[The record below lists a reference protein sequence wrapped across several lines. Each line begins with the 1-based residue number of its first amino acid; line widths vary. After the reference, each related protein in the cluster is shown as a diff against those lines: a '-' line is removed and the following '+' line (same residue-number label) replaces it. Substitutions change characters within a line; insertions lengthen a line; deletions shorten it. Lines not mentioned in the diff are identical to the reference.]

1 MTIVF
6 NPYPA
11 MKASGTAWLGKVP
24 AHWELRRTKTLL
36 SQRTDK
42 GFPEEP
48 LLAATQTQGVV
59 RKDEYATR
67 TVLAL
72 QDLHL
77 LKLVHAG
84 DFVISLRSF
93 QGGIEYARD
102 RGIISPAYTV
112 LYPLGPGHH
121 AYLARLFKSRPYIEN
136 LSLAV
141 TGIRQGQNI
150 DYERLARSYLPL
162 PPLSEQAAIVRFLD
176 HVDQRIQRYIHA
188 RQKLIAL
195 LEEQQRAIIDEAVT
209 GRIDVRTGQRYAAYK
224 PTDVEGLKE
233 VPEHWDVVALKRV
246 LIALIDC
253 EHKTAPAVA
262 ESEYYVVR
270 TSAVRG
276 GILVWEGTYC
286 TDKSAYTEWT
296 SRGVPR
302 LGDVIFTREAPAGEA
317 CLVPEGRQV
326 CLGQRTVLLRPDPTR
341 YDPSFLIH
349 MIYGGPPRVRVLLA
363 SQGST
368 VGHFNVDD
376 IGWMSV
382 LVPPLHEQKELAAV
396 LGSYSAKAERA
407 RRCLESELRLFHEY
421 RTRLLADVATGKLDV
436 RQAAAGLP
444 DEVKEPQL
452 FGGTRALVES
462 EEEVSD
468 DLDAVLEEAE
478 V

>member
-1 MTIVF
+1 MHIYSSDLKYMTVAI
-6 NPYPA
+6 PP
-11 MKASGTAWLGKVP
+11 VP
-24 AHWELRRTKTLL
+24 
-36 SQRTDK
+36 
-42 GFPEEP
+42 
-48 LLAATQTQGVV
+48 
-59 RKDEYATR
+59 
-67 TVLAL
+67 
-72 QDLHL
+72 
-77 LKLVHAG
+77 
-84 DFVISLRSF
+84 
-93 QGGIEYARD
+93 
-102 RGIISPAYTV
+102 
-112 LYPLGPGHH
+112 
-121 AYLARLFKSRPYIEN
+121 
-136 LSLAV
+136 
-141 TGIRQGQNI
+141 
-150 DYERLARSYLPL
+150 
-162 PPLSEQAAIVRFLD
+162 EQAAIVRFLD
-176 HVDQRIQRYIHA
+176 YADRRIRRYISA
-188 RQKLIAL
+188 KQKLIAL
-195 LEEQQRAIIDEAVT
+195 LEEQKQALIQQAVT
-209 GRIDVRTGQRYAAYK
+209 GQTDVRTGQRYAAYK

-233 VPEHWDVVALKRV
+233 VPEHWDVVALKRL
-246 LIALIDC
+246 LIDLIDC
-253 EHKTAPAVA
+253 EHKTAPAA
-262 ESEYYVVR
+262 ADSEYYVVR

-382 LVPPLHEQKELAAV
+382 LVPPLDEQKELVAV
-396 LGSYSAKAERA
+396 LGSYTAKEERA

-421 RTRLLADVATGKLDV
+421 RTRLLADVVTGKLDV

-444 DEVKEPQL
+444 DEVKEPE
-452 FGGTRALVES
+452 FFDDTRALIES
-462 EEEVSD
+462 EEAASD
-468 DLDAVLEEAE
+468 DLDAVPEEAE